1 MSPEEL
7 LATWKERLERFKAYP
22 QVAKGMDTKVAMG
35 AQNARV
41 ILLTDCIEELENAIL
56 CG

>member
-7 LATWKERLERFKAYP
+7 LATWKERLERFKANP
-22 QVAKGMDTKVAMG
+22 SVAKGMDTKVAMG
-35 AQNARV
+35 TQNARV
-41 ILLTDCIEELENAIL
+41 VLLTDCIEELENAIL